1 MSYTSDPKPS
11 SDDDTPTPEE
21 WDEEVLT
28 ELDAELPDAENPEPV
43 PPT

>member
-1 MSYTSDPKPS
+1 MSYTSDSKPLP
-11 SDDDTPTPEE
+11 DDDTPEE

-28 ELDAELPDAENPEPV
+28 DPDAESPDSNKTEPI

>member
-1 MSYTSDPKPS
+1 MSYTSDPKPLP
-11 SDDDTPTPEE
+11 DDDTPEE

-28 ELDAELPDAENPEPV
+28 DLDVELPDAENPEPV